1 MKFNDLGKEQWD
13 ELKPYLDTFVLP
25 VTGIGGSEEPWE
37 MTREL
42 EKLRDVLE
50 WIEIPYRGRI
60 VTLPAYHYAESA
72 EAVDEACRK
81 LKAGGSFKYG
91 IAVTAN
97 ERLDLSALTEADLAF
112 VLSPDDPEAPRR
124 VAAAVEQLWRQAGE

>member
-1 MKFNDLGKEQWD
+1 MKFNDLNKEQWD

-25 VTGIGGSEEPWE
+25 VTGISGGEEPWE

-60 VTLPAYHYAESA
+60 VTLPAFHYAESA
-72 EAVDEACRK
+72 EAVNEACRK
-81 LKAGGSFKYG
+81 AKAGGSFKYG

-97 ERLDLSALTEADLAF
+97 ERLDLSALTEADLTF
-112 VLSPDDPEAPRR
+112 VLSPEDPEAPRR
-124 VAAAVEQLWRQAGE
+124 AAAAVEQLWRQTGE